1 MLDEKALRRPGF
13 TEGCA
18 VVLADG
24 QAWTFPRPRLR
35 LRPKIVDGR
44 VEVAGGRTFGPEF
57 DSKLDVL
64 FGSSDEESDGWAR
77 LGVEF
82 EVLTR
87 LLMANYA
94 LADSDVGDLL
104 VMEPGDPD
112 SDERWRQLEELV
124 LGAAPKP
131 SPAT

>member
-13 TEGCA
+13 SEGYP

-35 LRPKIVDGR
+35 LRPKIVDGQ